1 MLHTCPTPTVRRAA
15 SPWRMAAASLR
26 AGGLSRRGGCGLAGA
41 AAAKVAPQAA
51 GRWWGETWGGAREQS
66 PNLVS
71 AKLSAAKPIKPSL
84 ASPRQFAS
92 PVCVRA
98 ACSVWLSGSGDSG
111 VELEARGIFLR
122 RAPGSASEM
131 GPQWVWAASSWQVDW
146 LELELAVLRQLW
158 VPFQPAIHTRAPH
171 IYKTSWRHDHFRAMV
186 TIRSANLLDKRGA
199 DDNIF

>member
-1 MLHTCPTPTVRRAA
+1 MAHGGSLAEGRGAVSTGRLR
-15 SPWRMAAASLR
+15 SGWRSGCEGGA
-26 AGGLSRRGGCGLAGA
+26 AGGRSL
-41 AAAKVAPQAA
+41 V
-51 GRWWGETWGGAREQS
+51 GRDLGWGARAFTKSCISQAECQS
-66 PNLVS
+66 
-71 AKLSAAKPIKPSL
+71 SL
-84 ASPRQFAS
+84 ALRHHANFAS

-98 ACSVWLSGSGDSG
+98 ACNVWLSGSGDSG

-131 GPQWVWAASSWQVDW
+131 GPQWVWAASSWQVGW

-171 IYKTSWRHDHFRAMV
+171 IYKTSWRQDHFRAMV

>member
-1 MLHTCPTPTVRRAA
+1 MRTNNTHVPHTNCTACGESMAHGGSLAEGREAVSTGRLR
-15 SPWRMAAASLR
+15 SGWRSGCEGGA
-26 AGGLSRRGGCGLAGA
+26 AGGRLL
-41 AAAKVAPQAA
+41 V
-51 GRWWGETWGGAREQS
+51 GRDLGGAREQS

-111 VELEARGIFLR
+111 VELEATGICLR

-131 GPQWVWAASSWQVDW
+131 GPQ
-146 LELELAVLRQLW
+146 
-158 VPFQPAIHTRAPH
+158 
-171 IYKTSWRHDHFRAMV
+171 
-186 TIRSANLLDKRGA
+186 
-199 DDNIF
+199 

>member
-1 MLHTCPTPTVRRAA
+1 
-15 SPWRMAAASLR
+15 MAAASLR
-26 AGGLSRRGGCGLAGA
+26 AGRLSRRGGCGLAGA

-51 GRWWGETWGGAREQS
+51 GCWWGETWGGAREQS

-131 GPQWVWAASSWQVDW
+131 GPQWVWAASSWQVGW

-158 VPFQPAIHTRAPH
+158 VPLSTGDTHARPAYI
-171 IYKTSWRHDHFRAMV
+171 
-186 TIRSANLLDKRGA
+186 
-199 DDNIF
+199 